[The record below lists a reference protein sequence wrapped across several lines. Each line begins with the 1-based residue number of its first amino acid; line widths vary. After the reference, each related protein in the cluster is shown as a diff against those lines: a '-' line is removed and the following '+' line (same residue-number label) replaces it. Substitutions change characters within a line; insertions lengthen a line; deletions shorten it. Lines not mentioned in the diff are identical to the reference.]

1 MDQLFKR
8 YADPFSFMDGM
19 IQAGRFFD
27 FVVYLVKMIN
37 QEKEEKMDWELWL
50 HKVWDKSFDEFK
62 TEIETDTANRNMSA
76 ETIET
81 TVQESLDILKN
92 FTPQQGGE

>member
-27 FVVYLVKMIN
+27 FVVDFVKTIN
-37 QEKEEKMDWELWL
+37 QENEEKFNWEVWL
-50 HKVWDKSFDEFK
+50 HKVWDQSYKDFM
-62 TEIETDTANRNMSA
+62 TEVETDAENQNMSA